1 MLVVIVGLVAA
12 VVVAAIAVF
21 RGFVRFRRGA
31 RAYLE
36 LSPDITWRRDTPS
49 GAVYAV
55 LGYDVDVDLLTT
67 YVYHLRHRDDE
78 SVLLADLAA
87 ELRGRVPPV
96 SIPPALLVTDR
107 ILPLLRRTSALPPSS
122 GYRPENRL
130 VRSVL
135 DEEVSIAYIIEG
147 QHRFTFVTE
156 GMQTAWKMERSALH
170 AQALANLRAHTAHIL
185 EELGGPQAEY
195 VSLDG
200 LDATRAL
207 VADLIVPGGIAHPVL
222 AIPHEHACLIADVSS
237 RAQLAAQAEAMFQS
251 AEVPLSPRLYRMTS
265 DGLRPLPQSPRVKT
279 TATLR
284 NSPLPPVAS

>member
-1 MLVVIVGLVAA
+1 MLFVIVGLIAA
-12 VVVAAIAVF
+12 VIVAAIAVF
-21 RGFVRFRRGA
+21 RGFVRFRSRA
-31 RAYLE
+31 RAHLGR
-36 LSPDITWRRDTPS
+36 SADIAWRRDTPS

-87 ELRGRVPPV
+87 ALRGRVPPM
-96 SIPPALLVTDR
+96 SIPPELLVTDR
-107 ILPLLRRTSALPPSS
+107 ILPLLRRTSALPPSA

-147 QHRFTFVTE
+147 QHRYTFVTE
-156 GMQTAWKMERSALH
+156 GMQTAWGMDRSALH
-170 AQALANLRAHTAHIL
+170 ARALANLRAHTAHL
-185 EELGGPQAEY
+185 LHELGGPQAEY

-207 VADLIVPGGIAHPVL
+207 VAELIIPGDIAQPVL
-222 AIPHEHACLIADVSS
+222 AIPHEHACLIADMS
-237 RAQLAAQAEAMFQS
+237 RRTQLAAQAAAMFQG
-251 AEVPLSPRLYRMTS
+251 AQVPLSPRLYRMTS
-265 DGLRPLPQSPRVKT
+265 NGLRPLPQISPG
-279 TATLR
+279 
-284 NSPLPPVAS
+284 